1 VSGAQR
7 AAALA
12 DAFKQARANAEDLAK
27 AAGATLGGLKA
38 LQSQSDMEQL
48 QMMQWGRYS
57 PYGQQT
63 AQTPEPGEAL
73 APQPGPV
80 TLRLTVSASFAIK

>member
-1 VSGAQR
+1 M
-7 AAALA
+7 L
-12 DAFKQARANAEDLAK
+12 
-27 AAGATLGGLKA
+27 
-38 LQSQSDMEQL
+38 
-48 QMMQWGRYS
+48 QWGRFS
-57 PYGQQT
+57 PYGLQT